1 MDFPRALFVFFLF
14 LTFYL
19 ALQVYLFFRL
29 RGYLRSRFQNRPRRG
44 LLSLL
49 YILSGVFLLFMLLP
63 IPLRLIYGSNFHET
77 ISRSLP
83 GLFSASAVWG
93 FGSTFSALILLGYD
107 ILRQLVRLVPSRPI
121 EPPDLERRNFLK
133 KSAAVV
139 AAAPFL
145 VSGYGVF
152 LGRHRFEI
160 DHFDL
165 PLNGISSALSQFSI
179 VHLTDIHLGPFMP
192 AEELAAYVDAV
203 NRLKPD
209 VIALTGDFIS
219 TGLEEIAPCVNTLA
233 GLQARYGIFACMGN
247 HDVYSRAEGELTR
260 LFNLRG
266 IRVLRNDAASL
277 KVGNTTLN
285 ILGIDDLRWGRPNL
299 SRALGIAERKPGEVR
314 VLLSHRPEVFPE
326 AARKGLGVVLS
337 GHYHGGQIK
346 LAPEPDSLSIARL
359 ITPYAEGLFHLPRR
373 RLSAPGPGPGD
384 AVLFVGRGVGITGLP
399 IRINCPPQIAH
410 LTLKK
415 A

>member
-1 MDFPRALFVFFLF
+1 MDFPRALFVLFLF
-14 LTFYL
+14 LAFYL
-19 ALQVYLFFRL
+19 ALQLYLFFRIH
-29 RGYLRSRFQNRPRRG
+29 GYLHNRIQARKSRRVLCFALSTFFLLMLFPLAWRFLHGYRFPAPDPWFVRG
-44 LLSLL
+44 LFA
-49 YILSGVFLLFMLLP
+49 IF
-63 IPLRLIYGSNFHET
+63 
-77 ISRSLP
+77 
-83 GLFSASAVWG
+83 AVWG
-93 FGSTFSALILLGYD
+93 FGSTGSALILLGYD
-107 ILRQLVRLVPSRPI
+107 FFCRLALSFAPRPA
-121 EPPDLERRNFLK
+121 ETPDFQRRDFLK
-133 KSAAVV
+133 KSAGVI

-145 VSGYGVF
+145 ISGYGVF

-165 PLNGISSALSQFSI
+165 PLNGLSSALSQFSI

-192 AEELAAYVDAV
+192 AEELAAYVEAV

-209 VIALTGDFIS
+209 VIALTGDFVS
-219 TGLEEIAPCVNTLA
+219 TSQDEIAPCVNTLA

-247 HDVYSRAEGELTR
+247 HDVYARADGELTR
-260 LFNLRG
+260 LFNQNG
-266 IRVLRNDAASL
+266 VRVLRNDAASL
-277 KVGNTTLN
+277 EIGNTTLN

-299 SRALGIAERKPGEVR
+299 SRALDIARRNPGEVR

-373 RLSAPGPGPGD
+373 RLSASGPGTGD
-384 AVLFVGRGVGITGLP
+384 AVLFVGRGIGITGLP

-415 A
+415 T